1 MGKAK
6 KSSEK
11 DEINYA
17 AAADY
22 HAEREDDDAEAGISS
37 VEENNNDAG
46 ESDNSQVTDDNK
58 SDLDD
63 NDEEEA
69 SDDEA
74 MNDEDEEEASDDE
87 DEVDDDASDYEDD
100 DDNKNKNQASTLS
113 TPLVVSSDIGEPC
126 TFDLRNLV
134 AMNTHQLSSEQLYTS
149 KESSHTDEAGT
160 VTIPF
165 DGQHR
170 PNEEYLLSKAI
181 DGCSQLIRALW
192 QLPVERS
199 DAGPLV
205 ILPSHDES
213 RIPRA
218 LVSFILFL
226 FSWFWHIQ
234 L

>member
-1 MGKAK
+1 MGKAT

-22 HAEREDDDAEAGISS
+22 HAEREDDDAEAGISD
-37 VEENNNDAG
+37 EENNNDAG
-46 ESDNSQVTDDNK
+46 ESDNSQDTDDSK
-58 SDLDD
+58 SDVDD

-69 SDDEA
+69 SGDEVI
-74 MNDEDEEEASDDE
+74 NDEDEEEASDDD
-87 DEVDDDASDYEDD
+87 DEVDDNSSDDEDD
-100 DDNKNKNQASTLS
+100 DDNKNKDQASSLS
-113 TPLVVSSDIGEPC
+113 TSLVVSSDIGEPC

-134 AMNTHQLSSEQLYTS
+134 ALNTHQLSSEQLYAS
-149 KESSHTDEAGT
+149 KESSPPDEAGT
-160 VTIPF
+160 FTIPF

-218 LVSFILFL
+218 LVSFILLLVYFL
-226 FSWFWHIQ
+226 LSMQ